1 MKKILITGA
10 NGQLGR
16 RLVKEFTK
24 NIKSKAIGREI
35 VKSTTPGQ
43 MIIKIVNDE
52 IENVLGDKYEE
63 INLKSQPPVSI
74 LVVGLQGSGKTTTT
88 AKLAKFIV
96 QNFTKKVLLVSLD
109 TSRPAAQDQ
118 LKILADSI
126 KITCLP
132 INHLEGHIFSNF
144 LAYKNLDYPFIC
156 LLVSG
161 GHTQLWLICGIG
173 NYKLLGETRDDAAGE
188 AFDKGARILGL
199 GYPGGPEIEK
209 HAKKGNP
216 NKIYFPRSLLTKDSL
231 EFSFSGLKTS
241 LLYFMDDFKENS
253 EINKYDVVAS
263 YQQAIIETLVEKV
276 KRALN
281 QTRTQTCVIAGG
293 VAANKS
299 LRKSLNYSLHGKKII
314 YPDLS
319 FCTDNAAMISYLR
332 EIKFRNNKQ
341 YPLDFSVIPNQKLV

>member
-1 MKKILITGA
+1 M
-10 NGQLGR
+10 
-16 RLVKEFTK
+16 
-24 NIKSKAIGREI
+24 EI
-35 VKSTTPGQ
+35 
-43 MIIKIVNDE
+43 
-52 IENVLGDKYEE
+52 
-63 INLKSQPPVSI
+63 PVI
-74 LVVGLQGSGKTTTT
+74 
-88 AKLAKFIV
+88 
-96 QNFTKKVLLVSLD
+96 
-109 TSRPAAQDQ
+109 
-118 LKILADSI
+118 
-126 KITCLP
+126 P

-144 LAYKNLDYPFIC
+144 LACKNLDYPFIC

-299 LRKSLNYSLHGKKII
+299 LRKSLNSSLRGKKII

-319 FCTDNAAMISYLR
+319 FCTDNAAMISYLG

-341 YPLDFSVIPNQKLV
+341 YPLDFSVIPNQKLD

>member
-1 MKKILITGA
+1 MIILGIETSCDETAASICHNGKILSNVVSRQVIHSKFGGVVPEIASREHELLLNTVVNEAVVLAKCSISDIDAIAVTRGPGLTGA
-10 NGQLGR
+10 LLTGISFAKGLG
-16 RLVKEFTK
+16 
-24 NIKSKAIGREI
+24 
-35 VKSTTPGQ
+35 
-43 MIIKIVNDE
+43 
-52 IENVLGDKYEE
+52 
-63 INLKSQPPVSI
+63 
-74 LVVGLQGSGKTTTT
+74 VGLE
-88 AKLAKFIV
+88 IPV
-96 QNFTKKVLLVSLD
+96 
-109 TSRPAAQDQ
+109 
-118 LKILADSI
+118 I
-126 KITCLP
+126 P

-144 LAYKNLDYPFIC
+144 LACKNLDYPFIC

-209 HAKKGNP
+209 YAKKGNP

-276 KRALN
+276 KRALK

-299 LRKSLNYSLHGKKII
+299 LRKSLNSSLHGKKII

-319 FCTDNAAMISYLR
+319 FCTDNAAMISYLG

-341 YPLDFSVIPNQKLV
+341 YPLDFSVIPNQKLD